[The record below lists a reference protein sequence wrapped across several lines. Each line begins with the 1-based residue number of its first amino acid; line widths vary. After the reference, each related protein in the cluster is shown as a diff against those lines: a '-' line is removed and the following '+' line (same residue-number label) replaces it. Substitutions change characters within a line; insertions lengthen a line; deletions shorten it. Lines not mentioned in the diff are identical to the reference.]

1 MTQLINISEAVSIAY
16 HGIAVIADNAPQRMN
31 ISTISDILKVS
42 QPHLAKVFQILTKH
56 GVLDSSRGP
65 KGGFILRLDPKD
77 ITFLMIYEIIE
88 AKITISECP
97 LGRNNCP
104 FRNCI
109 FDKKLTHLSRKIYK
123 TFGEITLSEFLKDVD
138 YRED

>member
-16 HGIAVIADNAPQRMN
+16 HGIAVIADNTPERMN

-65 KGGFILRLDPKD
+65 KGGFLLRKDPKD
-77 ITFLMIYEIIE
+77 VTFLMVYEIIE
-88 AKITISECP
+88 AKIEISECP
-97 LGRNNCP
+97 LGRAHCP
-104 FRNCI
+104 LNDCI
-109 FDKKLTHLSRKIYK
+109 FDKKLSDLSKEIYK
-123 TFGEITLSEFLKDVD
+123 TFGEITLEKFLKDVD
-138 YRED
+138 YRAD